1 MAIETFRLDS
11 RETIVI
17 VQSVGKIAP
26 PLSDWQRALS
36 LFQEIDLER
45 KKNPKIKIRL
55 MAFSDGVRPEES
67 TRDACKET
75 LVNWKMPIIIHQP
88 HTVLG
93 QVLNRVMGW
102 WITRLGTPASCFSST
117 QIAEVF
123 KYMDLER
130 GEQENLKRKL
140 IEFGARHRGHLA
152 LNEFVTCLQPSYQ
165 RASNSLAASRT
176 KSLSIVQLKKGAGQ
190 STPRFK

>member
-1 MAIETFRLDS
+1 MALEVFRLDS

-17 VQSVGKIAP
+17 VQSVGKTSP
-26 PLSDWQRALS
+26 PLSDWQRSLS
-36 LFQEIDLER
+36 TFQEVDLDR

-67 TRDACKET
+67 TRDAYKEI
-75 LVNWKMPIIIHQP
+75 LANWKMPIIIHQP

-117 QIAEVF
+117 QTAEVF
-123 KYMDLER
+123 RYMDLER

-140 IEFGARHRGHLA
+140 IEFGARNRGHLA
-152 LNEFVTCLQPSYQ
+152 LTEFVSCLQPSYQ
-165 RASNSLAASRT
+165 RASNGLSTPHT
-176 KSLSIVQLKKGAGQ
+176 KSLSMVQLKKWAG
-190 STPRFK
+190 